1 MWKSITIV
9 PPQTLLNM
17 LFYYQ
22 KKKNYNDKM
31 EVDQAH

>member
-22 KKKNYNDKM
+22 KKNYNDKM